1 MDVKDTAYFDSL
13 LQLHKAYRISGFRC
27 EQTGLWE
34 RTLDNPTSLIFG
46 KFIHLEEVP
55 TEDFP
60 VSPDTMNLQQG
71 LMSGMQYSQVVSKLL
86 AGLTHMEMPLQT
98 EPIKELSYSKSKHI
112 IHLDS
117 GNTISLTLWHDM
129 AVNFNLQEYKALER
143 PVVIAV
149 SSCWDCN
156 CPVHLLLTTTSTR
169 TYQRP
174 SISDKYIFPQILQY
188 LKVTTSSLQGVRFT
202 LEATIYKINTQKKWY
217 YQRCASCG
225 KQVIPG
231 DPFPTCKNHGPQ
243 PTPVYS
249 DNTNTLRRECHDVLA
264 ELANK
269 DPYEFPSALR
279 DLEGTTHVFQFH
291 FDSGSSSR
299 RRDLVLDRVFETPAL
314 PLPAPPPQIIPSETP
329 IEEQSRTTQQVTDQK
344 SSNETEETKEPESTP
359 PATPETVKPVKGN
372 QETNLPKTSA
382 SKSLF
387 KTETEADT
395 SKGTKKPKHHK

>member
-149 SSCWDCN
+149 SSCW
-156 CPVHLLLTTTSTR
+156 VRRFHRLQLSGTSATH
-169 TYQRP
+169 Y
-174 SISDKYIFPQILQY
+174 Y
-188 LKVTTSSLQGVRFT
+188 LNPNIPETLHIRQVYCFKAIINDGTATMSVTCF
-202 LEATIYKINTQKKWY
+202 
-217 YQRCASCG
+217 
-225 KQVIPG
+225 
-231 DPFPTCKNHGPQ
+231 
-243 PTPVYS
+243 S
-249 DNTNTLRRECHDVLA
+249 DNTNTLIRECHDVLA

-329 IEEQSRTTQQVTDQK
+329 IEEQPRTTQVSEPPLPLSTLPLQTTTQVTDQK